1 MDRFKIV
8 KADVETL
15 HNAKIDLARIVED
28 LDDILAPKVLMQLR
42 KVQTK
47 IRSALL
53 DVNTQKDALWQKRH
67 DYYEHTKA
75 DNGMQT
81 VWSIYEIDN
90 LDSPSGITATELK
103 YNGWGEA
110 TVPMHAGNKTWME
123 LWSYAEQVLH
133 EADDMHHCF
142 IESFTQAGDVC
153 MLGAGS

>member
-53 DVNTQKDALWQKRH
+53 DVNMQKDALWQKRH
-67 DYYEHTKA
+67 DYYEKA
-75 DNGMQT
+75 KVEHSMQT

-110 TVPMHAGNKTWME
+110 TIKMQPGNKTWME
-123 LWSYAEQVLH
+123 LWHYAEQVLH

-142 IESFTQAGDVC
+142 IESFTQAGDIC